1 MKNLSTES
9 KTTQFHLGIYA
20 IIEKGQSILLVKKAR
35 GPYRGMWDLPGG
47 RPAHGETI
55 PQTLQR
61 EVREETGIE
70 LIDVASHTNQAFVV
84 EYKDGEEAISLHH
97 TCLIYKATQFDSSQ
111 FQENITEEDVA
122 GCAWIE
128 KSQLPLLSLSKV
140 VLRAL
145 YPKTF

>member
-1 MKNLSTES
+1 MKNLPAEA
-9 KTTQFHLGIYA
+9 KTTKFHLGIYA
-20 IIEKGQSILLVKKAR
+20 IIEKGQRILLVKKSR

-70 LIDVASHTNQAFVV
+70 LIDVVPHTNQAFVV
-84 EYKDGEEAISLHH
+84 EYKDGEETISLHH

-111 FQENITEEDVA
+111 FQENINQEDVS
-122 GCAWIE
+122 GCSWIE
-128 KSQLPLLSLSKV
+128 KSQLTHLPLSKV
-140 VLRAL
+140 VSCAI
-145 YPKTF
+145 